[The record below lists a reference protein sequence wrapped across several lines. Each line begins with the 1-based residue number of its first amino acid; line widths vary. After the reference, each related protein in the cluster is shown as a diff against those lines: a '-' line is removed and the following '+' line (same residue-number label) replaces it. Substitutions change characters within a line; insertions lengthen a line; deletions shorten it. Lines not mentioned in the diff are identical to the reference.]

1 MEIKLSADE
10 MRYIALFESVTGA
23 RVRDCVID
31 EEGGRLIFVVNQG
44 ELGLAVGK
52 GGCRIREVRRLVGK
66 GVEAV
71 EYSDD
76 PAEFVKNAMTP
87 ARIKEV
93 QVIERGGQKVA
104 LVSVEESDKGLA
116 IGKGGKRLKRAK
128 MLALRHH
135 GIQDVRPT

>member
-1 MEIKLSADE
+1 MGIKLSADE
-10 MRYIALFESVTGA
+10 MRYIALFEGMTGA

-31 EEGGRLIFVVNQG
+31 EEGGRLIFVVNKG

-66 GVEAV
+66 GIEAV

-76 PAEFVKNAMTP
+76 PAEFVKNAMAP
-87 ARIKEV
+87 ARIKGV

-135 GIQDVRPT
+135 GIQDVRPM

>member
-1 MEIKLSADE
+1 MGIKLSADE
-10 MRYIALFESVTGA
+10 MRYITLFEGLTGA

-31 EEGGRLIFVVNQG
+31 EEGGRLIFVVNRG

-52 GGCRIREVRRLVGK
+52 GGCRVRQVGKFVGK
-66 GVEAV
+66 GIEVV

-76 PAEFVKNAMTP
+76 PAEFVRNTMAP
-87 ARIKEV
+87 ARIKGVEMV
-93 QVIERGGQKVA
+93 EREGQRMA
-104 LVSVEESDKGLA
+104 LVSVEESDRGLA
-116 IGKGGKRLKRAK
+116 IGKRGKRLKRAK